1 MESKGKFEFS
11 GKILARMVKDG
22 MISSSPTEE
31 DKIFISRLR
40 RIWTDQWY
48 VAQMCKQFRAEKRA
62 MMLAFPDFDKIE
74 RYILSSYLKPELK
87 VKLPVTTVVENINRF
102 LGVKNYNINNIKRIR
117 QIAYNI
123 LRGSGENMKNHKV
136 LGVALLQNPSFF
148 EVQSSVKLVN

>member
-1 MESKGKFEFS
+1 MESKVDFEFS
-11 GKILARMVKDG
+11 GKILARMVMNG
-22 MISSSPTEE
+22 VISSSPTEE
-31 DKIFISRLR
+31 DKIFISRLS

-74 RYILSSYLKPELK
+74 RYILGSYLKPELK
-87 VKLPVTTVVENINRF
+87 VKLPVTTVVENIDRF
-102 LGVKNYNINNIKRIR
+102 LGVRNYNKNNVKRIR

-123 LRGSGENMKNHKV
+123 LRGSGKKMKNYKV
-136 LGVALLQNPSFF
+136 LGVALLQNPNYF

>member
-11 GKILARMVKDG
+11 GKILARMMKDG
-22 MISSSPTEE
+22 VISSSPTEE
-31 DKIFISRLR
+31 DKKFISRLS

-62 MMLAFPDFDKIE
+62 LMLAFPDFDKIE

-87 VKLPVTTVVENINRF
+87 VKLPVTTVVENIDRF
-102 LGVKNYNINNIKRIR
+102 LGVKNYNKNNIKRIR

-123 LRGSGENMKNHKV
+123 LRGSGKKMKNHKV
-136 LGVALLQNPSFF
+136 LGVTLLQNPSFF